1 MIKVIEAISDM
12 NIGGAGK
19 LLVSRIKYS
28 NKEKIKY
35 FVVLPKGSLLTQ
47 KLKKAGAII
56 IEIDSCKNQSFDLK
70 GILTIYKIIKR
81 ISPSIVNSH
90 ACASAK
96 IAGRL
101 ARVDVNLFTRHCD
114 FPTLKIYSFPF
125 VKSISRAFN
134 EFICDGVIAVSE
146 SAKRNLLS
154 VGINEKKIKV
164 IINGAESLTAL
175 SEAEKKKI
183 KAGLKIPAEAI
194 VISIFA
200 RLEVYKDHKTLLR
213 AAKALKNNKDIYFL
227 IVGTGS
233 IGEYLKSYAAK
244 LGIEDNV
251 RFLGFVDDVSKIMN
265 ITDINVN
272 CSIGTETSS
281 LALSEGM
288 SLGIPAIASDY
299 SGNKYIV
306 KNDINGLIYPQRNHI
321 ALAKCILRLAYDKV
335 LYSYLSK
342 NASIR
347 FQNELNAKRM
357 MLETEQYYFSML
369 KSKKLKC
376 SSR

>member
-47 KLKKAGAII
+47 KIKKAGARI
-56 IEIDSCKNQSFDLK
+56 IEIDSCKNRSFDLS

-114 FPTLKIYSFPF
+114 FPTSKIYAFPF
-125 VKSISRAFN
+125 VKSISKAFN

-146 SAKRNLLS
+146 SSKRNLLS

-175 SEAEKKKI
+175 SEVEKKKI

-194 VISIFA
+194 VVSIFA
-200 RLEVYKDHKTLLR
+200 RLEAYKDHKTLLR
-213 AAKALKNNKDIYFL
+213 AAKSLKNNKNIYFL
-227 IVGTGS
+227 IVGAGS
-233 IGEYLKSYAAK
+233 LGEYLKSYAAK

-251 RFLGFVDDVSKIMN
+251 RFLGFVDDVYKIMN

-299 SGNKYIV
+299 SGNKYIA
-306 KNDINGLIYPQRNHI
+306 KNNINGLIYPQRNHI
-321 ALAKCILRLAYDKV
+321 ALAECILRLVYDKA
-335 LYSYLSK
+335 LYSRLAK

-357 MLETEQYYFSML
+357 TLETEQYYFSML
-369 KSKKLKC
+369 KSKKLMR